1 MRNNKEEKMSILNI
15 YVTAIRLI
23 KENPIKM
30 IFIQLLYILSLL
42 ICVLIDLKVFSILL
56 HINPKGVFSF
66 ITNPPLSGLSLFII
80 VSLVIYMVLFYFS
93 IGGISFFLKISR
105 EEETSISELFS
116 LKKNFLSGFFST
128 IIAMIIIGVV
138 EGILAFAASI
148 LGLQVLATIITIAL
162 NGTVD
167 ALASNSMMSVFC
179 VLIISA
185 VLYIILSLGYS
196 QIPFVYLD
204 SPNSSPLRIVSDSWD
219 IMRGNKF
226 RLLFML
232 FGFVIVAF
240 IIAFVGVG
248 VLGRIKVIGKLFS
261 IITFLILALYE
272 LPFALLSLSLFYDSI
287 KNGKTMNRRTIVD
300 KRGEELED
308 IVQQIGREARGE

>member
-1 MRNNKEEKMSILNI
+1 
-15 YVTAIRLI
+15 
-23 KENPIKM
+23 
-30 IFIQLLYILSLL
+30 
-42 ICVLIDLKVFSILL
+42 
-56 HINPKGVFSF
+56 
-66 ITNPPLSGLSLFII
+66 
-80 VSLVIYMVLFYFS
+80 MVLFYFS

-128 IIAMIIIGVV
+128 IIAMIIIGIV
-138 EGILAFAASI
+138 EGILAFVASI

-167 ALASNSMMSVFC
+167 AMASNSMMSVFC

-204 SPNSSPLRIVSDSWD
+204 SPNSSPLRIISDSWD

-240 IIAFVGVG
+240 IIVFVGG
-248 VLGRIKVIGKLFS
+248 ILGRIKVIGKLFS
-261 IITFLILALYE
+261 IITLLILVLYE

-287 KNGKTMNRRTIVD
+287 KNGKTMNRRTIAD
-300 KRGEELED
+300 KRGEELEE

>member
-1 MRNNKEEKMSILNI
+1 MSILNI

-56 HINPKGVFSF
+56 RTNPKGVFPF

-128 IIAMIIIGVV
+128 IIAMIIIGIV
-138 EGILAFAASI
+138 EGILAFVASI

-167 ALASNSMMSVFC
+167 AMASNSMMSVFC

-204 SPNSSPLRIVSDSWD
+204 SPNSSPLRIISDSWD

-240 IIAFVGVG
+240 IIVFVGG
-248 VLGRIKVIGKLFS
+248 ILGRIKVIGKLFS
-261 IITFLILALYE
+261 IITLLILVLYE

-287 KNGKTMNRRTIVD
+287 KNGKTMNRRTIAD
-300 KRGEELED
+300 KRGEELEE